1 MRKKLPPLAV
11 YPNRVTALVLVAV
24 CVALIAAPVVAVQL
38 FRVQIEE
45 TRLLSFRLYAVVW
58 IGIGLFFILGC
69 LGLLV
74 NFRRLLFP
82 RPVVTISPD
91 GIEPLWFGLL
101 GWKEIDHPA
110 KVQRKGQWLL
120 GIFPKD
126 TEDILSRQGPVN
138 RALMRQA
145 IHQGFPALYLTQLAL
160 PMTIDQLLA
169 EIRRYAD
176 IRISGSAG

>member
-11 YPNRVTALVLVAV
+11 YPSRVTTLVLVAV
-24 CVALIAAPVVAVQL
+24 CVALIAVSVIAVL
-38 FRVQIEE
+38 FFRAQIEE
-45 TRLLSFRLYAVVW
+45 TQLLSFRLYAVVW

-69 LGLLV
+69 IGLLV
-74 NFRRLLFP
+74 NFRQFLFP
-82 RPVVTISPD
+82 RPVVTISSE

-101 GWKEIDHPA
+101 GWNEIDHLA

-126 TEDILSRQGPVN
+126 PEDILSRQGRVN

-145 IHQGFPALYLTQLAL
+145 IQQGLPALYVTQLAL

-169 EIRRYAD
+169 EIPRYAD
-176 IRISGSAG
+176 IPISGLAG